1 MSFEEIVGNDKIKQ
15 ELGENVENGT
25 VSHSYLFV
33 GQEGIGKKLFA
44 NEFAKMILCLGNKK
58 ACDRCDSCIKFNS
71 DNNPDFVM
79 IEPDGNSI
87 KISQIREMQ
96 DNVFKKPIVS
106 NKKVF
111 IIDNSDKM
119 TEEAQ
124 NSLLK
129 TLEEPPEYVIIILIS
144 SNENKLLNTIKSRCL
159 KISFNSIPTKD
170 IVDYIAKKEIMTNP
184 SDSLLAMCNGS
195 IGKLIKINQNLEEYS
210 EIEKNTHALING
222 EISNVVKM
230 INNFDILYKSKDIV
244 LNLLDYMIVIIY
256 EHINKDKDYRRKFL
270 NLISIIEKSKLKL
283 MSNANYDM
291 CIDDLLLKIWEEINE
306 DYSRS

>member
-1 MSFEEIVGNDKIKQ
+1 MSFEKIVGNDKIKQ

-44 NEFAKMILCLGNKK
+44 NEFAKMILCLGDKK

-170 IVDYIAKKEIMTNP
+170 IVDYISKKEIMTNP